1 MIKIIR
7 YSMHRVTDLPVK
19 VLSIVLLV
27 LSIAVSV
34 PLTVVTW
41 RSGGGP
47 WGFGIVGLPVLIPL
61 SAYLLF
67 GIAGLAKQ
75 EVVQREW
82 FIGAHL
88 ITLIAGIAGLFMFP
102 VYPVFVAVIPVLLAT
117 VGIIDKRHFKALLL
131 LMISLAIVANIVL
144 LKWEVD
150 FHRALPLLQLFERS
164 GFAEP

>member
-1 MIKIIR
+1 MSR
-7 YSMHRVTDLPVK
+7 ATDWPVK
-19 VLSIVLLV
+19 VLSIILIV
-27 LSIAVSV
+27 LSIAVSI
-34 PLTVVTW
+34 PLTIVTW
-41 RSGGGP
+41 RAGGGP

-82 FIGAHL
+82 FIGAHI
-88 ITLIAGIAGLFMFP
+88 ITLVAGIAGLFLFP
-102 VYPVFVAVIPVLLAT
+102 VYPTFVAAIPLLLAAL
-117 VGIIDKRHFKALLL
+117 GIIDKKHFKGFLL

-150 FHRALPLLQLFERS
+150 FDRTLPLLQLFERS
-164 GFAEP
+164 GVAEP